1 MQKESEKISL
11 RIFLYFYMHF
21 DTFIEGK
28 SEVLFCSSTY
38 ERDVERGW
46 GGPTGMSSVDDVFF
60 ILLCF
65 LKVALLTL
73 GKIDFFSL
81 GCF

>member
-1 MQKESEKISL
+1 MQKESEKKSL

-46 GGPTGMSSVDDVFF
+46 GGITGMSSVDDVFF

-81 GCF
+81 GYF